1 MARYTGPVC
10 RLCRRHGEKLYLKGE
25 RCFSPKCSFER
36 RPNPPGP
43 RPARR
48 RKVSDRGL
56 QLREKQRARVS
67 YGVLEKQFRR
77 YYKEAIRRPGVS
89 GENLVRLLETRLD
102 NIVYR
107 LGLAESRN
115 QARQAV
121 RHGLIAVNGRKL
133 DIPSAHLK
141 IGDTVAFTPRGSR
154 SEFFKITQEGL
165 RSKNPPSW
173 LSLDT
178 AQVSG
183 TMLAMPDIVPGETH
197 LFNENVIIE
206 YYSR

>member
-10 RLCRRHGEKLYLKGE
+10 RLCRRHGEKLYLKAD

-67 YGVLEKQFRR
+67 YGVLERQFVR
-77 YYKEAIRRPGVS
+77 YYKEAVRRPGVS
-89 GENLVRLLETRLD
+89 GENLVRLLESRLD
-102 NIVYR
+102 NVVFR
-107 LGLAESRN
+107 LGFGESRN
-115 QARQAV
+115 QARQVV
-121 RHGLIAVNGRKL
+121 RHGMIAVNGHKL
-133 DIPSAHLK
+133 DIPSAQVK
-141 IGDTVAFTPRGSR
+141 EGDVITFTGRGTR
-154 SEFFKITQEGL
+154 SEYFKYIQEIVK
-165 RSKNPPSW
+165 SKTVPSW
-173 LSLDT
+173 LSLD
-178 AQVSG
+178 AAGMKGS
-183 TMLAMPDIVPGETH
+183 IVAAPTVAHGETH
-197 LFNENVIIE
+197 LFNESVIIE

>member
-10 RLCRRHGEKLYLKGE
+10 RLCRRHGEKLFLKGE
-25 RCFSPKCSFER
+25 RCFTPKCSFDR

-43 RPARR
+43 RPTRR

-56 QLREKQRARVS
+56 QLREKQRARVT
-67 YGVLEKQFRR
+67 YGVLERQFVK

-107 LGLAESRN
+107 LGFADSRS
-115 QARQAV
+115 QARQIA
-121 RHGLIAVNGRKL
+121 RHGIISVNGRKL

-141 IGDTVAFTPRGSR
+141 EGDTVGFTPRGVR
-154 SEFFKITQEGL
+154 SEYYKIVQETIK
-165 RSKNPPSW
+165 SKNPPSW
-173 LSLDT
+173 LSLDAAGMAGVVT
-178 AQVSG
+178 SMPTVAQ
-183 TMLAMPDIVPGETH
+183 GETH

-206 YYSR
+206 FYSR

>member
-10 RLCRRHGEKLYLKGE
+10 RLCRRHGEKLYIKGE
-25 RCFSPKCSFER
+25 RCFTPKCSFDR

-56 QLREKQRARVS
+56 QLREKQRARAS
-67 YGVLEKQFRR
+67 YGVLEKQFVR

-102 NIVYR
+102 NVVYR
-107 LGLAESRN
+107 LGLADSRP
-115 QARQAV
+115 QARQLV
-121 RHGLIAVNGRKL
+121 RHGHFEVNGRKTN
-133 DIPSAHLK
+133 IPSY
-141 IGDTVAFTPRGSR
+141 
-154 SEFFKITQEGL
+154 
-165 RSKNPPSW
+165 
-173 LSLDT
+173 
-178 AQVSG
+178 QVSVG
-183 TMLAMPDIVPGETH
+183 DVIKVRESAQSKTYFKDRAQLMQGAAKTPAWLKFTFTALSAEVVGNPAREDVEIPLNEQLIV
-197 LFNENVIIE
+197 E

>member
-10 RLCRRHGEKLYLKGE
+10 RLCRRHGEKLFLKGD
-25 RCFSPKCSFER
+25 RCFTPKCSFDR

-56 QLREKQRARVS
+56 QLREKQRARVA

-89 GENLVRLLETRLD
+89 GENLVRLLEIRLD
-102 NIVYR
+102 NVVYR
-107 LGLAESRN
+107 AGFADSRA
-115 QARQAV
+115 QARQIV
-121 RHGLIAVNGRKL
+121 RHGIVSVNGRKL
-133 DIPSAHLK
+133 DVPSAAVK
-141 IGDTVAFTPRGSR
+141 VGDVIGFTARGQR
-154 SEFFKITQEGL
+154 SEFFKIQKEGM
-165 RSKNPPSW
+165 RGKNAPSW
-173 LSLDT
+173 LSVDYGAMT
-178 AQVSG
+178 AR
-183 TMLAMPDIVPGETH
+183 LAAEPVIAHGESH
-197 LFNENVIIE
+197 LFNENVVIE

>member
-10 RLCRRHGEKLYLKGE
+10 RLCRRHGEKLFLKGD
-25 RCFSPKCSFER
+25 RCFTPKCSFDR

-56 QLREKQRARVS
+56 QLREKQRARVT

-77 YYKEAIRRPGVS
+77 YYKEATSRPGVS

-107 LGLAESRN
+107 SGFSDSRS
-115 QARQAV
+115 QGRQIV
-121 RHGLIAVNGRKL
+121 RHGIITVNGRKL

-141 IGDTVAFTPRGSR
+141 IGDLVGFTPRGLR
-154 SEFFKITQEGL
+154 SEFFKIQQLGM
-165 RSKNPPSW
+165 RAKNAPSW
-173 LSLDT
+173 LSVDNGQMT
-178 AQVSG
+178 SRMAAEPIVAQ
-183 TMLAMPDIVPGETH
+183 GESH
-197 LFNENVIIE
+197 VFNENIVIE

>member
-1 MARYTGPVC
+1 M
-10 RLCRRHGEKLYLKGE
+10 
-25 RCFSPKCSFER
+25 
-36 RPNPPGP
+36 
-43 RPARR
+43 
-48 RKVSDRGL
+48 
-56 QLREKQRARVS
+56 
-67 YGVLEKQFRR
+67 LEKQFRR

-141 IGDTVAFTPRGSR
+141 IGDTVAFTLSGVPPNV
-154 SEFFKITQEGL
+154 EITAIAKE
-165 RSKNPPSW
+165 P
-173 LSLDT
+173 
-178 AQVSG
+178 
-183 TMLAMPDIVPGETH
+183 
-197 LFNENVIIE
+197 
-206 YYSR
+206 

>member
-10 RLCRRHGEKLYLKGE
+10 RLCRRHGEKLFLKGE
-25 RCFSPKCSFER
+25 RCFTPKCAFER
-36 RPNPPGP
+36 RPNPPGR

-48 RKVSDRGL
+48 RKISDRGL
-56 QLREKQRARVS
+56 QLREKQRARAS
-67 YGVLEKQFRR
+67 YGVLEKQFVR

-107 LGLAESRN
+107 LGFADSRA
-115 QARQAV
+115 QARQIV
-121 RHGLIAVNGRKL
+121 RHGLIAVNGKKM

-141 IGDTVAFTPRGSR
+141 EGDTVSFTPRGQR
-154 SEFFKITQEGL
+154 SEFFKILQENIK
-165 RSKNPPSW
+165 SKNPPSW
-173 LSLDT
+173 LSLDLANMTGKVT
-178 AQVSG
+178 APPAV
-183 TMLAMPDIVPGETH
+183 VPGETH

>member
-10 RLCRRHGEKLYLKGE
+10 RLCRRHGEKLFLKGA
-25 RCFSPKCSFER
+25 RCFTPKCAFER

-48 RKVSDRGL
+48 RKISDRGL
-56 QLREKQRARVS
+56 QLREKQRARVT

-77 YYKEAIRRPGVS
+77 YYKEATRRPGVS

-102 NIVYR
+102 NLVYR
-107 LGLAESRN
+107 AGFGDSRS
-115 QARQAV
+115 QARQLI
-121 RHGLIAVNGRKL
+121 RHGLISVNGRKL

-141 IGDTVAFTPRGSR
+141 VGDAFAFTPRGER
-154 SEFFKITQEGL
+154 SEYLKIQKDGM
-165 RSKNPPSW
+165 RSR
-173 LSLDT
+173 T
-178 AQVSG
+178 APTWITVDAAAMSAR
-183 TMLAMPDIVPGETH
+183 LAAEPIVAHGETH
-197 LFNENVIIE
+197 LFNENIVIE

>member
-10 RLCRRHGEKLYLKGE
+10 RLCRRHGEKLFLKGD
-25 RCFSPKCSFER
+25 RCFTPKCSFDR

-67 YGVLEKQFRR
+67 YGILEKQFVR

-89 GENLVRLLETRLD
+89 GENLVRLLESRLD
-102 NIVYR
+102 NVVYR
-107 LGLAESRN
+107 AGFADSRA
-115 QARQAV
+115 QARQVV
-121 RHGLIAVNGRKL
+121 RHGLVTLNGRKT
-133 DIPSAHLK
+133 DIPSAQIK
-141 IGDTVAFTPRGSR
+141 VGDTIGVTGRGQR
-154 SEFFKITQEGL
+154 SEYVKIMKDGL
-165 RSKNPPSW
+165 RGKNPPSW
-173 LSLDT
+173 LSVDGAALT
-178 AQVSG
+178 VRVS
-183 TMLAMPDIVPGETH
+183 AEPIIAHGESH
-197 LFNENVIIE
+197 LFNESIVIE

>member
-25 RCFSPKCSFER
+25 RCFTPRCSFER

-43 RPARR
+43 RPTRR

-56 QLREKQRARVS
+56 QLREKQRARAS
-67 YGVLEKQFRR
+67 YGVLEKQFVR

-102 NIVYR
+102 NIVFR
-107 LGLAESRN
+107 LGFADSRG
-115 QARQAV
+115 QARQIV
-121 RHGLIAVNGRKL
+121 RHGIIAVNGRKL
-133 DIPSAHLK
+133 DIPSAHLQE
-141 IGDTVAFTPRGSR
+141 GDTIAFTPRGVR
-154 SEFFKITQEGL
+154 SEYYKILQETIK
-165 RSKNPPSW
+165 SKNPPSW
-173 LSLDT
+173 LSLDAT
-178 AQVSG
+178 GMNGRVAGMPTVAQ
-183 TMLAMPDIVPGETH
+183 GETH
-197 LFNENVIIE
+197 VFNENVVIE

>member
-10 RLCRRHGEKLYLKGE
+10 RLCRRHGEKLFLKGD
-25 RCFSPKCSFER
+25 RCFTPKCSFDR

-56 QLREKQRARVS
+56 QLREKQRARMT

-77 YYKEAIRRPGVS
+77 YYKEATHRPGVS

-102 NIVYR
+102 NVVYR
-107 LGLAESRN
+107 GGFADSRS
-115 QARQAV
+115 QARQIV
-121 RHGLIAVNGRKL
+121 RHGIITVNGRKL
-133 DIPSAHLK
+133 DIPSAHVV
-141 IGDTVAFTPRGSR
+141 IGDLIAFTPRGLR
-154 SEFFKITQEGL
+154 SEYYKIVHEGM
-165 RSKNPPSW
+165 RSKNTPSW

-178 AQVSG
+178 TQMTVRVTAEPIIAQ
-183 TMLAMPDIVPGETH
+183 GESH
-197 LFNENVIIE
+197 VFNENVVIE

>member
-25 RCFSPKCSFER
+25 RCFTPKCSFER

-48 RKVSDRGL
+48 RKISDRGL
-56 QLREKQRARVS
+56 QLREKQRARVG
-67 YGVLEKQFRR
+67 YGILEKQFVR
-77 YYKEAIRRPGVS
+77 YYKEAIRTPGVS
-89 GENLVRLLETRLD
+89 GENLVRFLELRLD

-107 LGLAESRN
+107 LGLADSRN

-133 DIPSAHLK
+133 DIPSARLK
-141 IGDTVAFTPRGSR
+141 EGDTVSFTPRGTR
-154 SEFFKITQEGL
+154 SEYFKLVQDVIKTETA
-165 RSKNPPSW
+165 PSW
-173 LSLDT
+173 LSLD
-178 AQVSG
+178 AAAVKGAVIGQPAV
-183 TMLAMPDIVPGETH
+183 IPGETH

>member
-10 RLCRRHGEKLYLKGE
+10 RLCRRHGEKLYIKGE
-25 RCFSPKCSFER
+25 RCFTPKCSFDR
-36 RPNPPGP
+36 RPQPP
-43 RPARR
+43 RPPPAPRR
-48 RKVSDRGL
+48 QVSHRGL
-56 QLREKQRARVS
+56 PLREKQRARAS
-67 YGVLEKQFRR
+67 YGVLEKQFVR

-102 NIVYR
+102 NVVYR
-107 LGLAESRN
+107 LGLADSRS

-133 DIPSAHLK
+133 DVPSAHLK
-141 IGDTVAFTPRGSR
+141 EGDTIAFTPRGIR
-154 SEFFKITQEGL
+154 SEYYKIVQETL
-165 RSKNPPSW
+165 KSKNPPTW
-173 LSLDT
+173 LALDV
-178 AQVSG
+178 ANVSG
-183 TMLAMPDIVPGETH
+183 RLAAPPAVAQGETH

>member
-10 RLCRRHGEKLYLKGE
+10 RLCRRHGEKLFLKGD

-67 YGVLEKQFRR
+67 YGVLERQFVR

-89 GENLVRLLETRLD
+89 GENLVRMLELRLD

-107 LGLAESRN
+107 LGFADSRS
-115 QARQAV
+115 QARQVV
-121 RHGLIAVNGRKL
+121 RHGMVAVNGRKL
-133 DIPSAHLK
+133 DVPSASLK
-141 IGDTVAFTPRGSR
+141 QGDVVGFTPRGTR
-154 SEFFKITQEGL
+154 SEYYKIVQAGIGAK
-165 RSKNPPSW
+165 SQPSW
-173 LSLDT
+173 LAVDT
-178 AQVSG
+178 AGMSG
-183 TMLAMPDIVPGETH
+183 RVVTIPEIAQGETH

>member
-10 RLCRRHGEKLYLKGE
+10 RLCRRHGEKLFLKGE
-25 RCFSPKCSFER
+25 RCFTPKCAFER

-48 RKVSDRGL
+48 RKISDRGL
-56 QLREKQRARVS
+56 QLREKQRARAS
-67 YGVLEKQFRR
+67 YGVLEKQFVR

-107 LGLAESRN
+107 LGFADSRA
-115 QARQAV
+115 QARQIV
-121 RHGLIAVNGRKL
+121 RHGLIAVNGKKM

-141 IGDTVAFTPRGSR
+141 EGDAVSFTPRGQR
-154 SEFFKITQEGL
+154 SEFFKILQENIK
-165 RSKNPPSW
+165 SKNPPSW
-173 LSLDT
+173 LSLDLANMTGKVT
-178 AQVSG
+178 APPAV
-183 TMLAMPDIVPGETH
+183 VPGETH

>member
-10 RLCRRHGEKLYLKGE
+10 RLCRRHGEKLFLKGE

-56 QLREKQRARVS
+56 QLREKQRARAT

-102 NIVYR
+102 NVVYR
-107 LGLAESRN
+107 LGFADSRS
-115 QARQAV
+115 QARQFV

-133 DIPSAHLK
+133 DVPSAHLR
-141 IGDTVAFTPRGSR
+141 IGDSVSWTGRGSR
-154 SEFFKITQEGL
+154 SEVFKIMQEGI
-165 RSKNPPSW
+165 RSRTAPSW
-173 LSLDT
+173 LMLDAAGMT
-178 AQVSG
+178 GRVEN
-183 TMLAMPDIVPGETH
+183 VPEVVHGETH
-197 LFNENVIIE
+197 RFSENVIIE
-206 YYSR
+206 FYSR